1 MSDLFS
7 AGAAMETSSPVAA
20 TLAREGTVIVRQA
33 KSWTEVFT
41 DLETASRFS
50 VSTPDG
56 RDLWAAAEISR
67 GFLGVVAR
75 MFLKSARPFTMELRA
90 KDGSVA
96 MRIQRP
102 WRFFF
107 SHVDVFTGDGAALGE
122 VQERWAWF
130 SRLYELRDP
139 TGRVLASLV
148 GPMFRPWTF
157 LVKIDGNEVGQ
168 ISKKWSGLG
177 REMFTDA
184 DTYGLSFQS
193 TTPGVRALMLA
204 ATFLIDFR
212 HFEHKD

>member
-1 MSDLFS
+1 MQDLFDGGGALEASS
-7 AGAAMETSSPVAA
+7 AVSS
-20 TLAREGTVIVRQA
+20 TLAGEGTVIVKQA

-41 DLETASRFS
+41 DLETVSRFS

-56 RDLWAAAEISR
+56 RELWAAAEISQ
-67 GFLGVVAR
+67 GFLGVIAR
-75 MFLKSARPFTMELRA
+75 WFLKSARPFTMELRA
-90 KDGSVA
+90 RDGSVA

-107 SHVDVFTGDGAALGE
+107 SHVDVFTGDGAPLGE
-122 VQERWAWF
+122 VQERWGWF
-130 SRLYELRDP
+130 TRLYELKDP
-139 TGRVLASLV
+139 SGNVLASLV
-148 GPMFRPWTF
+148 GPLFRPWTF
-157 LVKIDGNEVGQ
+157 LVKIDGKEVAQ

-184 DTYGLSFQS
+184 DTYGLTFQG